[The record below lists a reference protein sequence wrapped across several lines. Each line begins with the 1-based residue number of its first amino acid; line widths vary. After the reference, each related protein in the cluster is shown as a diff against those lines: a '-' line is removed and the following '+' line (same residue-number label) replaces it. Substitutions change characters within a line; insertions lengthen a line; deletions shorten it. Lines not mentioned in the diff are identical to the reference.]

1 MKTIQKS
8 GPDGEITTSFEYDG
22 IPVSYTHL
30 DVYKRQDNGEV
41 VYGEPVKV
49 KGISNF
55 STTKSS
61 TNSFG
66 AKAVVGWNVLTAV
79 VGTDKSTTKTKT
91 TQYFS
96 DINGDGLVDLVS
108 NGKVY
113 FNHLEFDQSGNA
125 VPTFTLSSA
134 DTPSPIIY
142 GGKVDTSVMEVSKD
156 EQAEAIKNSPM
167 ELSLIHI

>member
-1 MKTIQKS
+1 SDTSKGLSAFVDLNGDGLPDKVYKS
-8 GPDGEITTSFEYDG
+8 GGS
-22 IPVSYTHL
+22 
-30 DVYKRQDNGEV
+30 VYYRPQIKTDNGEV

-61 TNSFG
+61 TNTFG
-66 AKAVVGWNVLTAV
+66 ANAVVGWNVLTAV

-113 FNHLEFDQSGNA
+113 FNHLE
-125 VPTFTLSSA
+125 
-134 DTPSPIIY
+134 
-142 GGKVDTSVMEVSKD
+142 
-156 EQAEAIKNSPM
+156 
-167 ELSLIHI
+167 

>member
-1 MKTIQKS
+1 MWTEVKWKSNTIGGSYSYSSDTSKGLSAFVDLNGDGLPDKVYKS
-8 GPDGEITTSFEYDG
+8 GGS
-22 IPVSYTHL
+22 
-30 DVYKRQDNGEV
+30 VYYRPQVKTDNGEV

-66 AKAVVGWNVLTAV
+66 ANAVVGWNVLTAV

-113 FNHLEFDQSGNA
+113 FNHLEFDEIRQCRA
-125 VPTFTLSSA
+125 YVY
-134 DTPSPIIY
+134 I
-142 GGKVDTSVMEVSKD
+142 
-156 EQAEAIKNSPM
+156 EQCRHAKPNH
-167 ELSLIHI
+167 LWWQG